1 VIKEIRE
8 ETKKFL
14 ESNENENTTS
24 VFVGY
29 SKSMI
34 RVMFTA
40 ISVFI
45 KKQETSQIK
54 KKLIIQLSHLEIQEK
69 PNPKQQTGRN
79 NKDKS

>member
-1 VIKEIRE
+1 MKEIRE

-40 ISVFI
+40 ISVYI
-45 KKQETSQIK
+45 KKPETSQIK
-54 KKLIIQLSHLEIQEK
+54 KKTNNTTESSRNTRKTKPKTADREK
-69 PNPKQQTGRN
+69 
-79 NKDKS
+79 

>member
-40 ISVFI
+40 ISVYI
-45 KKQETSQIK
+45 KKPETSQIK
-54 KKLIIQLSHLEIQEK
+54 KKTNNTTESSRNTRKTKPKTADREK
-69 PNPKQQTGRN
+69 
-79 NKDKS
+79 